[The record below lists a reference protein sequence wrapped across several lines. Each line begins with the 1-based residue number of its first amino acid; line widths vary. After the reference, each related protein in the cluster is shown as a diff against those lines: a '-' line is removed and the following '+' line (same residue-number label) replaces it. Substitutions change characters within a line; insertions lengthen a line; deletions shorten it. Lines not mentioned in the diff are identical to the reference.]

1 MALEGLSMNGG
12 CWGEPHAVSEIVE
25 FHVVGSGSENMPR
38 SCQLGVILFVME
50 LDYRESRGN
59 TKQSDSS
66 TSMRPISHHYP
77 AFHARQRVTIVR
89 SVGNRENQMV
99 IL

>member
-1 MALEGLSMNGG
+1 MGAAEGS
-12 CWGEPHAVSEIVE
+12 HAVSEIVE

-59 TKQSDSS
+59 TQQSDST
-66 TSMRPISHHYP
+66 TSMRPI
-77 AFHARQRVTIVR
+77 FLTITQLFMHAR
-89 SVGNRENQMV
+89 G
-99 IL
+99 LL